1 MSRSSNLVVVVVAE
15 LKKKEIWKIWKNGAR
30 VADSWRR
37 SAPRPPD
44 WLMRG
49 NDPPH
54 LHLFRV
60 VLFMQMRS
68 LGGGMAGR
76 EKGSTTPPAHP
87 PPGGTGL
94 APLPAKKMR
103 FFLLFLVVGFAGE
116 ATSFFSVFFFGF
128 FLLLRV
134 VPGPPMAVTNEPVE
148 TRESPFLVVH
158 AQNSETV
165 GFSRILTKHLNSK
178 PNKEMAVRRIPF
190 SKKKQCTFLASCLE
204 TYYTYSLY
212 VQWVLYRYT
221 SVGHYIIDI
230 FGISILWSFWTK
242 QKQWQEDTHSKK
254 ILENTFFH
262 FF

>member
-1 MSRSSNLVVVVVAE
+1 
-15 LKKKEIWKIWKNGAR
+15 
-30 VADSWRR
+30 
-37 SAPRPPD
+37 
-44 WLMRG
+44 
-49 NDPPH
+49 
-54 LHLFRV
+54 
-60 VLFMQMRS
+60 
-68 LGGGMAGR
+68 MAGR

-190 SKKKQCTFLASCLE
+190 SKKKTVHILGIMFRDVLYILIIRSMGIISI
-204 TYYTYSLY
+204 YISWSLY
-212 VQWVLYRYT
+212 NRYIRYFDT
-221 SVGHYIIDI
+221 VEFLNKTKTVPRGHALEKDSGKH
-230 FGISILWSFWTK
+230 FFSFF
-242 QKQWQEDTHSKK
+242 
-254 ILENTFFH
+254 LRNGATFF
-262 FF
+262 FRLVVVD